1 MEFFETIGQFLW
13 VLLQAVL
20 AIGLIGFVFLSGSD
34 DDEEEE
40 EEVQVGSVGPIFT
53 DYVPDPDRLVE
64 VQPGYFWDPVTDKYV
79 NRIL

>member
-20 AIGLIGFVFLSGSD
+20 AIGLIGFVMFLGRSD

-40 EEVQVGSVGPIFT
+40 EAAVSAGSIYDVGTIDCLNLPTWESSRENSIRRASFH
-53 DYVPDPDRLVE
+53 DE
-64 VQPGYFWDPVTDKYV
+64 
-79 NRIL
+79 

>member
-20 AIGLIGFVFLSGSD
+20 AIGLIGFVMYFGRR

-40 EEVQVGSVGPIFT
+40 EQEEAAVSAGSIYDVGTIDCLNLPTWESSRENSIRRASFH
-53 DYVPDPDRLVE
+53 DE
-64 VQPGYFWDPVTDKYV
+64 
-79 NRIL
+79 